1 MGIESR
7 LAGGQ
12 PQHRYSHSPISCEV
26 GMGGRHCQGGPQP
39 AALEFSLN
47 LPEILNCETL
57 MLSRGLKWE
66 VENHEIFTIFPL
78 QNDPIFVPL
87 KISL

>member
-1 MGIESR
+1 MGVGSH

-12 PQHRYSHSPISCEV
+12 PQHRYSHSPISWEV
-26 GMGGRHCQGGPQP
+26 GAGGRHCPGGPQP
-39 AALEFSLN
+39 AGLEFSLN
-47 LPEILNCETL
+47 LPEILICETL
-57 MLSRGLKWE
+57 MLSWGLNWE

-87 KISL
+87 KFSL